1 MIEPRLCALII
12 DNDQQSL
19 KKILALIKGNPMVES
34 VETVGNSDEA
44 LLKIIE
50 LNPHI
55 VFLEYP
61 PKGNSN
67 NQLFSYIKTKLPGTT
82 VVYISETKDYAYKAI
97 QDGVFN
103 YLLKPVSKEHVKK
116 IIQEVHLSLQS
127 NVQTRMEQMIETI
140 PEEIKLKLQAGKG
153 YLLINPNEILFCKA
167 DGFYSELHLTDNRVE
182 LCYVLLAKLD
192 EILERHNFLRVSRS
206 YVINLKYIRKINRSN
221 NTIILSSQGKEYEVK
236 GSKLHVRNLSK
247 LDNE

>member
-1 MIEPRLCALII
+1 MIEPRLCVLII
-12 DNDQQSL
+12 DNDHQSL
-19 KKILALIKGNPMVES
+19 EKMLALIQENPMVGS

-67 NQLFSYIKTKLPGTT
+67 KQLFNYIKTKLPGTT

-97 QDGVFN
+97 QDGIFN

-116 IIQEVHLSLQS
+116 IIQEVQLSLQTNIQS
-127 NVQTRMEQMIETI
+127 RMKQMIETI
-140 PEEIKLKLQAGKG
+140 PEEIKLKLQTTKG
-153 YLLINPNEILFCKA
+153 YLLINPDEILFCKA

-182 LCYVLLAKLD
+182 LCYLLLVKLEELLA
-192 EILERHNFLRVSRS
+192 RYNFLRVSRS
-206 YVINLKYIRKINRSN
+206 YVINLKYIRKINRST

-236 GSKLHVRNLSK
+236 GSKLHIRNLSK